1 MTLANANLINLYSFY
16 LAAMFV
22 LGLMRRW
29 SVYLDTFAILIA
41 VRGRWPKLVE
51 RMAAHRKAVVNW
63 ATIRP
68 IVLVMI
74 LMIVQMV
81 ASRIVWPQARLP
93 LGELPTPSWHL
104 IPFALALVPM
114 LAVDVYFLIAVGR
127 FDRTETEKYF
137 DQAER
142 WSGTWKAKAVRAITF
157 GRIDP
162 DKQVDEGVQKGMEQL
177 GQTVSWAMW
186 WVSVQMGLRLLFG
199 LTIWIL
205 WAIRDR

>member
-29 SVYLDTFAILIA
+29 SVYADTLAILVA

-63 ATIRP
+63 ATVRP
-68 IVLVMI
+68 VALVLV
-74 LMIVQMV
+74 LMVVQMV
-81 ASRIVWPQARLP
+81 ASRLIWPKARLP
-93 LGELPTPSWHL
+93 LGELPEPLWHL
-104 IPFALALVPM
+104 IPFLLALVPM
-114 LAVDVYFLIAVGR
+114 LVVDVYFLIAVGR
-127 FDRTETEKYF
+127 FDRAETEKYF

-142 WSGTWKAKAVRAITF
+142 WSGSWKAKAVRAITF

-162 DKQVDEGVQKGMEQL
+162 DQQVDEGVQKGMEQL

-205 WAIRDR
+205 WAIRDH